1 METLSDEFA
10 SQRQLAIV
18 ERFEGFVNYLYPI
31 ALNISRSHHIAR
43 DRLLAAMFEQASL
56 FVQGGKSSQ
65 VSKLYLADAGLS
77 DLRFL
82 LRFLAHDK
90 RRLIS
95 RHQHEVASVHLAEVG
110 KMLGAWIRAK
120 GEKVQRGER
129 G

>member
-18 ERFEGFVNYLYPI
+18 ERFEGFINYMYPI
-31 ALNISRSHHIAR
+31 ALNIRRVHHVVR
-43 DRLLAAMFEQASL
+43 DRLIAAMFEQVNL
-56 FVQGGKSSQ
+56 FCQAGKSGQ

-82 LRFLAHDK
+82 LRFLADDK

-95 RHQHEVASVHLAEVG
+95 RHQHEVAAIHLAEVG
-110 KMLGAWIRAK
+110 RMLGAWIRNKAAK
-120 GEKVQRGER
+120 G
-129 G
+129 